1 MIFNDFINIVA
12 TPMLSLDKNVENI
25 RNNVNSINNKSSQQQ
40 VINQNISLNCPNV
53 TNNSGVEYIQKEL
66 GHLSQRAMQE
76 AYKN

>member
-1 MIFNDFINIVA
+1 MIFNDFINSVA